1 MHSLAA
7 LFRRRVG
14 DQPLS
19 RLVTVAPE
27 DSAAAVVA
35 AVAGARATAALV
47 VDAENRPLG
56 ILTEQDIARRLAF
69 RVAPDAPVG
78 AVMTRP
84 VETVSTDAY
93 LYAAIAVMRR
103 RNLRH
108 MPVVDRAGRPTGM
121 LDLHRAYAASMAGM
135 MALIDALAGED
146 TRAGLAAVK
155 RAQAELA
162 EALFAEALP
171 APEIQALLTDLN
183 ADIYRTLADGAIRAM
198 AEAGWGPPP
207 LAFDVIVMG
216 SGGRGESFLAPDQD
230 NGFVID
236 AYPDDEHNRVDP
248 WFIELAERLTR
259 DLDAVGIPF
268 CNGNVMA
275 TNPVWRKSLPQWLD
289 QIALWGRR
297 RAGQANLNADIFFDF
312 KPVHGAGAL
321 TARLR
326 EGVVGL
332 ARGNR
337 AMLGLMA
344 LDAADKTVALGWF
357 GRLLAEHDKKDDQ
370 DKIDLKLRGT
380 LPLIGSVRLLALFHG
395 IGAIPTLDRLKALA
409 AAGVLARDEE
419 DYLAGAFRHITGLLL
434 RQQIADQ
441 KAGRAPGNLV
451 VKSALS
457 EREKDILVD
466 SLRAIELFQKRV
478 RGDLTGSLA

>member
-19 RLVTVAPE
+19 RLVSVAPE
-27 DSAAAVVA
+27 DSCAAVVA

-47 VDAENRPLG
+47 TDVEGRPVG
-56 ILTEQDIARRLAF
+56 IVTEQDIVRRLAF
-69 RVAPDAPVG
+69 RVAPEAPVG

-84 VETVSTDAY
+84 VETVATDAY
-93 LYAAIAVMRR
+93 LYAAIALMRR

-108 MPVVDRAGRPTGM
+108 MPVLDAAGRPVGM
-121 LDLHRAYAASMAGM
+121 LDLHRAYAASMSGM
-135 MALIDALAGED
+135 VALIDSLAGED
-146 TRAGLAAVK
+146 TRAGLAELK
-155 RAQAELA
+155 RAQAALA

-171 APEIQALLTDLN
+171 APEIQALLADLN
-183 ADIYRTLADGAIRAM
+183 ADIYRALVDLAARAM
-198 AEAGWGPPP
+198 ADSGWGPPP
-207 LAFDVIVMG
+207 VAFDVIVMG

-230 NGFVID
+230 NGFVLD
-236 AYPDDEHNRVDP
+236 DYPDDEHVRVDP
-248 WFIELAERLTR
+248 WFIELAERLTQ

-268 CNGNVMA
+268 CKGNVMA
-275 TNPVWRKSLPQWLD
+275 TNPVWRKSLPQWRE

-297 RAGQANLNADIFFDF
+297 RSGQANLNADIFFDF
-312 KPVHGAGAL
+312 KAVHGAGAL
-321 TARLR
+321 TAKLR
-326 EGVVGL
+326 EAVVAL
-332 ARGNR
+332 AKGNR
-337 AMLGLMA
+337 ALLGLMA

-357 GRLLAEHDKKDDQ
+357 GRLIAEHDTRDDQ

-380 LPLIGSVRLLALFHG
+380 LPLVGSVRIMALFHG
-395 IGAIPTLDRLKALA
+395 VGAVATLDRLAALA
-409 AAGVLARDEE
+409 AAGILARDEE

-434 RQQIADQ
+434 RQQIDDQ
-441 KAGRAPGNLV
+441 KAGRPIGNLV

-457 EREKDILVD
+457 EREKDILVG

-478 RGDLTGSLA
+478 RGDLTGALG